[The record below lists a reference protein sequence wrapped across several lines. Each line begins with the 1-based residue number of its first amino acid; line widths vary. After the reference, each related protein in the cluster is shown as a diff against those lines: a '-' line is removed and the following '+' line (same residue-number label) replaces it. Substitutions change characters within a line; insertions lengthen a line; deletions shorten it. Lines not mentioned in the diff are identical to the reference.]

1 MKLGKKMKGAIVYG
15 FDKVL
20 INSNDKPIPIMV
32 QVAKKFY
39 AAGYQNI
46 IISSRPKQ
54 IYYNFVISFLNKYQ
68 IPFTKI
74 ILKDI
79 RDKRDSVKFKID
91 TIWGLTE
98 DYNISL
104 VYSFEPYVRRMVKEK
119 YGINALPPEHLL
131 VH

>member
-1 MKLGKKMKGAIVYG
+1 MKAVVYG
-15 FDKVL
+15 FDRVL
-20 INSNDKPIPIMV
+20 LDNRTNRPISVMID
-32 QVAKKFY
+32 VAKQF
-39 AAGYQNI
+39 AQAGYQNI

-68 IPFTKI
+68 IPFSKLV
-74 ILKDI
+74 LKDI

-104 VYSFEPYVRRMVKEK
+104 VYAFEPYVRRMVKERL
-119 YGINALPPEHLL
+119 GINALPPEHLL
-131 VH
+131 I